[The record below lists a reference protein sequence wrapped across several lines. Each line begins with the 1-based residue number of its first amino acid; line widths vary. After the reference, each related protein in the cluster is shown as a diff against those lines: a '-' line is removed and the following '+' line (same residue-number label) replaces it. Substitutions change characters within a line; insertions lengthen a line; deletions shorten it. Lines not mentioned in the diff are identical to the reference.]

1 MYKGI
6 FYCIIASIFWGTGG
20 VAGQYL
26 FEEINIDPLWLV
38 FVRQSTAGIAF
49 LLYAAL
55 VQKDDMLKIFRED
68 WRDLIPFSIVGLLLA
83 QIGYYYG
90 VKLSNAATTT
100 VIMYTE
106 PIYVLMW
113 LAYKNKCLPSR
124 KEILCM
130 VIAFTGVFL
139 VTTHGSLEEMAVTPL
154 AFAMAMLSAISY
166 AFYSVQP
173 MQLLKKY
180 SNTLVLGWA
189 NILSGLSLLT
199 VTSPYSYPRTWD
211 MSATISLAYLI
222 ICATLLTFFLYTKG
236 LVIIGSTKASLLS
249 CAEPLSS
256 IVSMVIFLGT
266 PVFAMDLLG
275 MALIIAAVCIIS
287 YDG

>member
-6 FYCIIASIFWGTGG
+6 FYCIVASIFWGTGG

-26 FEEINIDPLWLV
+26 FEEIHIDPLWLIL
-38 FVRQSTAGIAF
+38 VRQASAGLGF
-49 LLYAAL
+49 LAYSYW
-55 VQKDDMLKIFRED
+55 QKEAMLQIFHDD
-68 WRDLIPFSIVGLLLA
+68 WRELLSFSIVGLLLA

-90 VKLSNAATTT
+90 VMLSNAAVTT

-113 LAYKNKCLPSR
+113 FAYKYKHLPSV
-124 KEILCM
+124 KEILCLLL
-130 VIAFTGVFL
+130 AFLGVFL
-139 VTTHGSLEEMAVTPL
+139 VTTHGSIEEMAITPL
-154 AFAMAMLSAISY
+154 AFAMAMLSAVSY

-173 MQLLKKY
+173 VHMLKKY

-189 NILSGLSLLT
+189 NIISALCLLT
-199 VTSPYSYPRTWD
+199 VTSPFNYPEHWD
-211 MSATISLAYLI
+211 LSATLSLGYLI

-236 LVIIGSTKASLLS
+236 LMLVGSTRASLLA

-256 IVSMVIFLGT
+256 IISMVLFLGT
-266 PVFAMDLLG
+266 PIFLMDILG
-275 MALIIAAVCIIS
+275 MGLIIAAVCIIS
-287 YDG
+287 VE